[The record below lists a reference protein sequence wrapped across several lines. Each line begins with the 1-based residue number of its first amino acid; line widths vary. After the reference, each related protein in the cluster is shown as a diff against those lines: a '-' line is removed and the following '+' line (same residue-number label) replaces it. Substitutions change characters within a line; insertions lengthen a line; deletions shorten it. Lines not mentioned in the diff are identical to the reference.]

1 MKRLFQILIFI
12 PLLSFSQQNDIWHSF
27 KDEKTELKGFKDAN
41 GTVVLPP
48 KYGIFTVA
56 NKFDK
61 IIAAQE
67 FKDNYTLVEEY
78 YLLKDGT
85 KFGRDSLYVFDF
97 SFPCESE
104 GFIKFQDK
112 KKGLVGFFNA
122 KGKVAVPAEYNAVT
136 QMKNGT
142 FVALKNATK
151 KYWNQDKHKG
161 GCNHWSWHGGNTLLV
176 DSTNT
181 VLINNFKKNEALN
194 YYSLKITNKP
204 INSKTRDNF
213 LGVNG
218 KYYSFINNKK
228 EFEIFFNTLLAK
240 LSIENLYKNSYDEIV
255 YSDRNG
261 WKSKPK
267 DIFLKEKGNTI
278 LKRFKSL
285 KTDIVKYSINIDNYT
300 PITSNLKYLF
310 EERKDNCGDLNTSK
324 YPIIN
329 FLVNYYNKNNDFL
342 FQDHYDFIKI
352 NNKYRLMSATVRDE
366 E

>member
-1 MKRLFQILIFI
+1 MKVFFRILVLI
-12 PLLSFSQQNDIWHSF
+12 PLLSFSQQNDIWYSF
-27 KDEKTELKGFKDAN
+27 QDEKTELKGFKDAN
-41 GTVVLPP
+41 DSVVLPA

-97 SFPCESE
+97 SYPCESE

-112 KKGLVGFFNA
+112 KKGLVGFFNT
-122 KGKVAVPAEYNAVT
+122 KGKIGIPAEYSAVT
-136 QMKNGT
+136 QMRNGT

-151 KYWNQDKHKG
+151 KYWNNNKHVY
-161 GCNHWSWHGGNTLLV
+161 GCNHWNWNGGTKYLV

-181 VLINNFKKNEALN
+181 ILIKNFKSNEALN
-194 YYSLKITNKP
+194 FYSLKITDKP
-204 INSKTRDNF
+204 VKSEIRDSF

-228 EFEIFFNTLLAK
+228 EFELFFNTLLDN
-240 LSIENLYKNSYDEIV
+240 LSIESLQKNSYNEVV
-255 YSDRNG
+255 YSDKNG
-261 WKSKPK
+261 WNSKPK

-278 LKRFKSL
+278 LKRFKNL
-285 KTDIVKYSINIDNYT
+285 KIDTVKYSINIDDYT
-300 PITSNLKYLF
+300 PNASNLEYLF
-310 EERKDNCGDLNTSK
+310 EKRKNNCGDLNTSK

-329 FLVNYYNKNNDFL
+329 VLVNYYNKNKDFL

-352 NNKYRLMSATVRDE
+352 NNKYRLLSVTVRDE